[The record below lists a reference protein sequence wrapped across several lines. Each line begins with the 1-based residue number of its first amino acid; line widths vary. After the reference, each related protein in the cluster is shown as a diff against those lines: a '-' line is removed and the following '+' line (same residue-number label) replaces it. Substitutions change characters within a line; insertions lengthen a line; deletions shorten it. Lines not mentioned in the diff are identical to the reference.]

1 MSQTIVT
8 HYAPWDAAE
17 DFAYCG
23 LYLNDDPRYHSPQ
36 PTCPVCAAKLAAE
49 CAIDEA
55 IETTAWPLDADE
67 ANAVLDPVLNAGVPE
82 TPTKSPLGEDLFQL
96 GVTLN
101 RIYANHFPP
110 EARLFA
116 GRRRR

>member
-1 MSQTIVT
+1 MSDTLT
-8 HYAPWDAAE
+8 HYAPWDGPD

-23 LYLNDDPRYHSPQ
+23 RYLSDARYHSPQ
-36 PTCPVCAAKLAAE
+36 PTCPACAAKLAAE

-55 IETTAWPLDADE
+55 VDTMPWPLDADE
-67 ANAVLDPVLNAGVPE
+67 ATAMLDHVLNAGVPE
-82 TPTKSPLGEDLFQL
+82 APAATLAAEVFAL

-110 EARLFA
+110 EDRLLVRSRRG
-116 GRRRR
+116 GRR